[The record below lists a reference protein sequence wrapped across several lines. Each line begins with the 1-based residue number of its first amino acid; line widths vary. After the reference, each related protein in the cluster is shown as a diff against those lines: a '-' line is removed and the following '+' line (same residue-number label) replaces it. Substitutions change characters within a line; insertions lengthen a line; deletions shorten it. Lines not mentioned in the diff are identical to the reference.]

1 VTSVAVVPTKPTGA
15 SLWGVAVLIATAILI
30 GLFGLALDATK
41 LSLPL
46 VLAAGV
52 GLMAVLG
59 IALWRY
65 KWVVSL
71 AFVLLG
77 FQIFD
82 PAPVDL
88 VLVIAIAV
96 AFVTGKLDL
105 RNVPV
110 WVVATMGGIIA
121 MGILS
126 STEAIKAGRAALFL
140 GITIYLCAFGVWVA
154 AYVTTQ
160 ERARTIV
167 TCLVVVAVVSAIGGS
182 LTLFTTVPVFDSVAD
197 HQRAEA
203 LFDDPNIYGP
213 FLVAVLILLLQ
224 ELLEPRLLKRWGR
237 PLLALLL
244 GIVTIGAFF
253 SYSRAAWLNAAV
265 GIVVLLALMPLR
277 KGGMTRALVLMMVL
291 AVGLVATL
299 ATVELTGQAAFVQE
313 RAQKQSYDTDR
324 FGAQRL
330 GIEVAETRPLGI
342 GPGQFEVV
350 SPVSAHSTYI
360 RAGAEQGFVGFLLVI
375 VLFGGTLL
383 VAINNV
389 IWGKDT
395 AGIGSLGLL
404 AIWCGTL
411 ANSVFIDTLHWR
423 HLFIFAGLIWSGS
436 LAAPAISQASSR
448 AGVRNPM

>member
-1 VTSVAVVPTKPTGA
+1 VTSLAAAPPKPSAATAWTVGA
-15 SLWGVAVLIATAILI
+15 LLATAVLCGAFALS
-30 GLFGLALDATK
+30 LDATK
-41 LSLPL
+41 LT
-46 VLAAGV
+46 LAEVVGAGI
-52 GLMAVLG
+52 GLMFVLG

-65 KWVVSL
+65 KWAVSL
-71 AFVLLG
+71 AFLLLA
-77 FQIFD
+77 FQIIE

-88 VLVIAIAV
+88 VLVIVIAV
-96 AFVTGKLDL
+96 AFVTGKLAL
-105 RNVPV
+105 RSVPT
-110 WVVATMGGIIA
+110 WVVLTMGAFIA
-121 MGILS
+121 MGMLS
-126 STEAIKAGRAALFL
+126 STEAIKVGRAAFFL
-140 GITIYLCAFGVWVA
+140 SITVYLCAFGLWVA
-154 AYVTTQ
+154 AYVTTE

-167 TCLVVVAVVSAIGGS
+167 TCLVVAAVFSAIGGS
-182 LTLFTTVPVFDSVAD
+182 LTLFMNVPVFNTIAD
-197 HQRAEA
+197 GQRAQA

-213 FLVAVLILLLQ
+213 FLVAVSLLLLQ
-224 ELLEPRLLKRWGR
+224 ELVEPRLLRRWGR
-237 PLLALLL
+237 PLLTLLTA
-244 GIVTIGAFF
+244 IVTVGMFL
-253 SYSRAAWLNAAV
+253 SYSRAAWLNWGVAV
-265 GIVVLLALMPLR
+265 AVLLGMLPLR
-277 KGGMTRALVLMMVL
+277 RGGATRALALVLVVV
-291 AVGLVATL
+291 AGVGTIA
-299 ATVELTGQAAFVQE
+299 ATVVLTGQATFVQE

-330 GIEVAETRPLGI
+330 GIEVAETKPLGI

-360 RAGAEQGFVGFLLVI
+360 RAGAEQGFAGFLLVI

-395 AGIGSLGLL
+395 AGIGSIGLL

-423 HLFIFAGLIWSGS
+423 HLFVFAGLIWSGS

>member
-1 VTSVAVVPTKPTGA
+1 VTSLAAVPSRPSAATAWSAAALLAT
-15 SLWGVAVLIATAILI
+15 AVLCGA
-30 GLFGLALDATK
+30 FGLALDATK
-41 LSLPL
+41 LT
-46 VLAAGV
+46 LAEVVGAGV
-52 GLMAVLG
+52 GLMVVLG

-65 KWVVSL
+65 KWAVSL
-71 AFVLLG
+71 AFLLLG
-77 FQIFD
+77 YQIID

-88 VLVIAIAV
+88 VLVVVIAV
-96 AFVTGKLDL
+96 GFVTGRLVL
-105 RNVPV
+105 RSVPT
-110 WVVATMGGIIA
+110 WVVVTMGAFIA
-121 MGILS
+121 MGMLS
-126 STEAIKAGRAALFL
+126 STEAIKIGRAAFFL
-140 GITIYLCAFGVWVA
+140 SITVYLCAFGLWVA

-182 LTLFTTVPVFDSVAD
+182 LTLFMDVPIFNTIAD
-197 HQRAEA
+197 GQRAEG

-213 FLVAVLILLLQ
+213 FLVAVSLLLLQ
-224 ELLEPRLLKRWGR
+224 ELIEPRLLRRWGR
-237 PLLALLL
+237 PLLALLTA
-244 GIVTIGAFF
+244 IVSIGWFL
-253 SYSRAAWLNAAV
+253 SYSRAAWLNYGVALAV
-265 GIVVLLALMPLR
+265 FLVLLPLR
-277 KGGMTRALVLMMVL
+277 RGGATRALVLVL
-291 AVGLVATL
+291 VVIAGAGTTVAT
-299 ATVELTGQAAFVQE
+299 VVLTGQSTFVQE

-360 RAGAEQGFVGFLLVI
+360 RAGAEQGFVGFVLVI
-375 VLFGGTLL
+375 VLFAGTLL

-389 IWGKDT
+389 LWGKDT

-423 HLFIFAGLIWSGS
+423 HLFVFAGLIWSGS